1 MKEEI
6 ELDEF
11 ERLEAQ
17 IREEQTREEKN
28 IRPAEEY
35 KSPSF
40 NSSSLMSSDDEDED
54 DFGVS
59 SWRKRLSTLDEEE
72 VEGDEDDLEG
82 LGSIGDH
89 FDMLKKVR
97 QNVLKSIAE
106 DSDSAS
112 DTDSFLRLEKEA
124 EEAAALEEKK
134 KAEELEARRLEAE
147 AEEAKAEALRLEE
160 LRKQKELEEAQRRH
174 EEELQR
180 RKELFRKS
188 KTINIYLCSR
198 NGIPFFKNSSN
209 VLGLW
214 VIFLNH
220 LKG

>member
-40 NSSSLMSSDDEDED
+40 NSSTLMSSDDEDED

-198 NGIPFFKNSSN
+198 NGIPFFENSSN

>member
-17 IREEQTREEKN
+17 IREEQTRVEKN
-28 IRPAEEY
+28 VRPAEEY
-35 KSPSF
+35 KSPQF

-59 SWRKRLSTLDEEE
+59 SWRKRLSTLDEEGE
-72 VEGDEDDLEG
+72 IGEGDEDDLEG
-82 LGSIGDH
+82 LGSIGEH

-124 EEAAALEEKK
+124 EEQAAAEAEEKK
-134 KAEELEARRLEAE
+134 KAEAERARRF
-147 AEEAKAEALRLEE
+147 EEAKAREALILEE
-160 LRKQKELEEAQRRH
+160 LKKQKELEDAQRRH

-180 RKELFRKS
+180 RKEL
-188 KTINIYLCSR
+188 
-198 NGIPFFKNSSN
+198 
-209 VLGLW
+209 
-214 VIFLNH
+214 
-220 LKG
+220 

>member
-35 KSPSF
+35 KSPQF
-40 NSSSLMSSDDEDED
+40 NSSSLMSSDDEEDD

-72 VEGDEDDLEG
+72 IEGEEDDLEG

-134 KAEELEARRLEAE
+134 KAEELEARRRQAEAE
-147 AEEAKAEALRLEE
+147 AAKAEALRLEE
-160 LRKQKELEEAQRRH
+160 LKKQKELEEARKRH

-180 RKELFRKS
+180 RKESFQKS
-188 KTINIYLCSR
+188 KTINIHLCSR
-198 NGIPFFKNSSN
+198 TGNPVFKI
-209 VLGLW
+209 LLLILHG
-214 VIFLNH
+214 
-220 LKG
+220 